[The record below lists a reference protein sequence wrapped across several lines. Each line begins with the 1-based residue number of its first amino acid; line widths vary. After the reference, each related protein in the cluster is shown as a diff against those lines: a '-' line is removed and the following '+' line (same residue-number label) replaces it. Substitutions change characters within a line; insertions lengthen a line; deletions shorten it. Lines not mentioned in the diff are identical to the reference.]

1 MKIFSEVQ
9 SKEKDKIRIFFLNVE
24 ELSQPENYEEI
35 VCNRNK
41 EKFENICVS
50 QVGEFE
56 ILSTH
61 KEETKCPDNKERV
74 QNYSVFLIAEFEI
87 ERAYVPYVP
96 PTVISI
102 TTVLTKGVEN
112 TLSRGEEISIEAS
125 FTKLKNIYDYSLSQA
140 SEIQFQGKPFV
151 PSFDQN
157 SLRPDLLC
165 LEIQNL
171 KKKENYIS
179 YFSSFEI
186 RSPQKI
192 KFPNYIIK
200 EENFTLSLI
209 RKETE
214 SIRNQ
219 ALSSSDFCAPKNYK
233 IVNSKTDLLSQSIQ
247 DKSTFK
253 IEGSETKTTTQFNK
267 YQYSTT
273 KTDLNKSELIVENE
287 LNNTTANIQQNDLG
301 KSNLI

>member
-9 SKEKDKIRIFFLNVE
+9 SKEKDKISISILKSVE
-24 ELSQPENYEEI
+24 ITQPENIEETTS
-35 VCNRNK
+35 NRNK
-41 EKFENICVS
+41 ERIENYCVS
-50 QVGEFE
+50 QPVEFE
-56 ILSTH
+56 IESTP
-61 KEETKCPDNKERV
+61 KQETQFPNTKERV
-74 QNYSVFLIAEFEI
+74 DNYSVCLIAEFEI

-96 PTVISI
+96 PTIISI
-102 TTVLTKGVEN
+102 ITALTLGVEN
-112 TLSRGEEISIEAS
+112 DVSHTEEITIEAS
-125 FTKLKNIYDYSLSQA
+125 FIKLNKLIDYSVSLA
-140 SEIQFQGKPFV
+140 AEIQLQGKPYV
-151 PSFDQN
+151 PSFDLN

-200 EENFTLSLI
+200 EESFTLSLI

-214 SIRNQ
+214 TIRNQ
-219 ALSSSDFCAPKNYK
+219 ALSSSDFCPPKNYK
-233 IVNSKTDLLSQSIQ
+233 IVSSKPDLLSQSIQ
-247 DKSTFK
+247 DRSTFK
-253 IEGSETKTTTQFNK
+253 IDNNETKTTTQFNK
-267 YQYSTT
+267 YQYSTP
-273 KTDLNKSELIVENE
+273 KTDLNKSEIIVENE

-301 KSNLI
+301 K